1 MSIDID
7 TIVDNIWDKLEK
19 KNTEA
24 DPLAI
29 FTMGLPASGKSES
42 IDLVLED
49 LGLSKSD
56 FFIVDP
62 DEFMKY
68 IPGYRNNNARKF
80 NKDGVII
87 SSRILKLI
95 NDSSKKY
102 NYIYFGTGKNF
113 KSYQTMINKA
123 NKNVYTTILV
133 NVEIT
138 LEKAKA
144 RARKRSRRVNDNVIN
159 KINSNLRTAHSRI
172 SKRTKKRK
180 DMTNL
185 EILKELVDHTYI
197 IDNNGERNNGMGP
210 EIKLKE

>member
-7 TIVDNIWDKLEK
+7 AIVEKIWNDIK
-19 KNTEA
+19 KNSTKSKHFA
-24 DPLAI
+24 L

-42 IDLVLED
+42 IELVIED
-49 LGLSKSD
+49 IGLNRSD
-56 FFIVDP
+56 FIIIDP

-68 IPGYRNNNARKF
+68 IPGYRNNNARSF

-95 NDSSKKY
+95 NESTKNY
-102 NYIYFGTGKNF
+102 NYIYFGTGRNF

-123 NKNVYTTILV
+123 NKNDYTTILV

-138 LEKAKA
+138 LEKAKQ

-159 KINSNLRTAHSRI
+159 KINSNLRTQHTRK
-172 SKRTKKRK
+172 SKKTKKT
-180 DMTNL
+180 MSMNNL
-185 EILKELVDHTYI
+185 EILSEIVDHTYI
-197 IDNNGERNNGMGP
+197 IDNNGERNNGKGP